1 MQNPV
6 AIILQNRLEAMG
18 LSHLLHTH
26 FDTPSSVFASLA
38 DVPVSH
44 RDKYKM
50 FVTSE
55 HEVLK
60 HLSFFMPHNEQT
72 IIVSDSLDS
81 SAGFYVISPLWS
93 EAELAAKLEPF
104 FANIPDET
112 VQNHLTPREMM
123 VLQLVVKGLINKE
136 IADQLHISIN
146 TVLTHRKNITA
157 KLGIK
162 SVSGLSVYAIMNGI
176 ITPK

>member
-1 MQNPV
+1 MHKPV

-26 FDTPSSVFASLA
+26 FDTPSTIYESLA
-38 DVPVSH
+38 DVLNSH

-50 FVTSE
+50 YVTSE
-55 HEVLK
+55 YEVLK
-60 HLSFFMPHNEQT
+60 HLSFFMPHSEQT
-72 IIVSDSLDS
+72 IIVSASLDS
-81 SAGFYVISPLWS
+81 SAGFNVISPLWS
-93 EAELAAKLEPF
+93 ETELVAKLGPY
-104 FANIPDET
+104 FANIPDDT

-123 VLQLVVKGLINKE
+123 VLQLVVQGFINKE

>member
-18 LSHLLHTH
+18 LSHLLSTH
-26 FDTPSSVFASLA
+26 FDTPSSVYRSLCE
-38 DVPVSH
+38 VPVTQ
-44 RDKYKM
+44 RDKFKM
-50 FVTSE
+50 YVTSE
-55 HEVLK
+55 HEVMK
-60 HLSFFMPHNEQT
+60 QLSFFMPRSEQT
-72 IIVSDSLDS
+72 IILSASLDS
-81 SAGFYVISPLWS
+81 SAGFMVVSPHCS
-93 EAELAAKLEPF
+93 EPELVAKLEPF

-112 VQNHLTPREMM
+112 VQNHLTPREIT
-123 VLQLVVKGLINKE
+123 VLQLVVQGFINKE